1 MTRLQRITLWL
12 AATTAVV
19 EVAHL
24 IWQVQS

>member
-1 MTRLQRITLWL
+1 MTRRQRITLWL

-24 IWQVQS
+24 LWRVLS